1 MVNLKSDIEGLICFY
16 QIKKQNDYTYYIK
29 AQTFD
34 INNNFSHIN
43 NNCTYNKSS
52 IIYGISSSLHNH
64 EKKVFVCF
72 LVYEEIYKTICL
84 NYDIENSEFIK
95 IKEFN
100 YSCYN
105 IEIYYFKET
114 HQYALICIFGFYEFN
129 IIKINE
135 NLTQLE
141 SDSNNIIYMD
151 LIGCNVIN
159 TFSLIYSNYY
169 QDYGLINDCC
179 MNDISWD
186 SHCNITYN
194 VSISKP
200 YYLYNFTYPPLNQE
214 DSSSYL
220 PSDYTSSLSND
231 SSEYSDNITNS
242 SFTDNFSSTNIKD
255 SSLSSDISTLS
266 DEVFNSI
273 HSNDSSF
280 SSSDTI
286 YSDDTSYL
294 YSSIL
299 IENNVIKNK
308 TDINKDEIIDIIDEI
323 IDSIEIGKNYE
334 IIGEDYTLTIKPT
347 NISSLDT
354 STHVDFTKCEEIIR
368 KHYNISNS
376 RIITF
381 LQMEIDNKNDQSLVN
396 QVEYQVYDDKKN
408 LLDLSLCKDIKIFY
422 ALKDNSL
429 NISTISSFKESGID
443 IFNIN
448 DSFFNDICQPYSD
461 SNNDIILEDRIKE
474 IYQNYSVCDDNC
486 NYNEFNETNMV
497 ISCDCKIKLNIS
509 TNDSSLNIKQLD
521 DIDIDSNFGLI
532 KCYNLVFSFD
542 GKLKN
547 YGFWIFLI
555 LVLAHIPLLFSYF
568 YKGISP
574 IKEYI
579 IKEMKKYGY
588 LKDKKQKKKEQ
599 MEQNSLNIPPKKNK
613 KQNKIKKKNKGKNNA
628 MKSSE
633 RDIITQ
639 FNSNLFGSKS
649 KQKFNNNKYL
659 DELNKNN
666 KNKNKIF
673 IDINNN
679 NIKKSG
685 RNLNREINN
694 RIIINNVK
702 ILDKSKKKKKKN
714 IDMIPTQG
722 IEENTKKQKVTLN
735 DKGNKVFNYNLIN
748 INLNNIKP
756 YTPKNSFHILN
767 NYNFKEAAEY
777 DVRSVWAIF
786 YIFLLSKQAVFHAFL
801 FKSPLESFSLRL
813 CLLIFIMSSDLAL
826 NAVFYLDDQIS
837 KKYKYVKGLFLFTF
851 SNNITIILLS
861 TLIGFLFMTLF
872 TNLSNSTNSIR
883 DIFRQEEEKLI
894 KNKKYVVSE
903 KRKKEILEKIEEILR
918 KHKIKVVILIII
930 EAVLMLFFWYYVTAF
945 CHVYQ
950 STQISWLLDS
960 FLSILSRLVIESL
973 LSLAFAKL
981 YRMAVEAKVE
991 SLYNFVIFFYCFG

>member
-1 MVNLKSDIEGLICFY
+1 MKWY
-16 QIKKQNDYTYYIK
+16 
-29 AQTFD
+29 
-34 INNNFSHIN
+34 
-43 NNCTYNKSS
+43 
-52 IIYGISSSLHNH
+52 
-64 EKKVFVCF
+64 
-72 LVYEEIYKTICL
+72 
-84 NYDIENSEFIK
+84 
-95 IKEFN
+95 
-100 YSCYN
+100 
-105 IEIYYFKET
+105 
-114 HQYALICIFGFYEFN
+114 
-129 IIKINE
+129 
-135 NLTQLE
+135 
-141 SDSNNIIYMD
+141 
-151 LIGCNVIN
+151 
-159 TFSLIYSNYY
+159 
-169 QDYGLINDCC
+169 
-179 MNDISWD
+179 
-186 SHCNITYN
+186 ITYN

-200 YYLYNFTYPPLNQE
+200 YYLYNFTSFQPSLCPEN
-214 DSSSYL
+214 SSSYL
-220 PSDYTSSLSND
+220 PSDSPSSLSND
-231 SSEYSDNITNS
+231 SSDYSDNITNS
-242 SFTDNFSSTNIKD
+242 SFTDNFSSINISD

-266 DEVFNSI
+266 YEVLNTT
-273 HSNDSSF
+273 HSNDPSLSI
-280 SSSDTI
+280 SDTI
-286 YSDDTSYL
+286 YSDSTSYL

-299 IENNVIKNK
+299 IENNIIRNK
-308 TDINKDEIIDIIDEI
+308 TDIKKDEIIDKIDEI

-334 IIGEDYTLTIKPT
+334 ITGEDYTLTIKPT
-347 NISSLDT
+347 NISSLET

-368 KHYNISNS
+368 KHYNISKS

-461 SNNDIILEDRIKE
+461 SNNDIVLKDRIKE

-497 ISCDCKIKLNIS
+497 ISCDCEIKLNIS
-509 TNDSSLNIKQLD
+509 TNDSSLNIKQLN

-574 IKEYI
+574 IKEYLT
-579 IKEMKKYGY
+579 KEMKKYGY

-599 MEQNSLNIPPKKNK
+599 NSLNVPPKKIK
-613 KQNKIKKKNKGKNNA
+613 KESKIKKKNKDINDN

-639 FNSNLFGSKS
+639 FNSNLLESKT
-649 KQKFNNNKYL
+649 KQKFNNNTYL
-659 DELNKNN
+659 DELNKNKNN
-666 KNKNKIF
+666 KNKNF
-673 IDINNN
+673 IDISNNN
-679 NIKKSG
+679 NKKSG
-685 RNLNREINN
+685 RKLNREISN
-694 RIIINNVK
+694 RIIINNAK
-702 ILDKSKKKKKKN
+702 ILDKSKKKKKKH
-714 IDMIPTQG
+714 IDMLPTQG
-722 IEENTKKQKVTLN
+722 IEKNKKKQKVTLN
-735 DKGNKVFNYNLIN
+735 DKGNKIFNYNLIN
-748 INLNNIKP
+748 INLNNIKA
-756 YTPKNSFHILN
+756 YTPKNSYHILN
-767 NYNFKEAAEY
+767 NYNYKEAAEY
-777 DVRSVWAIF
+777 DVRSVCAIF

-813 CLLIFIMSSDLAL
+813 CQLIFIMSSDLAL
-826 NAVFYLDDQIS
+826 NAIFYLDDKIS

-872 TNLSNSTNSIR
+872 TNLSNSANSIR
-883 DIFRQEEEKLI
+883 DIFREEEEKLI
-894 KNKKYVVSE
+894 KNKKYAVNE
-903 KRKKEILEKIEEILR
+903 KRKKEILEKIEKILR
-918 KHKIKVVILIII
+918 KHKIKVIILIII
-930 EAVLMLFFWYYVTAF
+930 KVVLMLFFWYYVTAF

-981 YRMAVEAKVE
+981 YRIAVEAKAE
-991 SLYNFVIFFYCFG
+991 CLYNFVIFFYCFG

>member
-1 MVNLKSDIEGLICFY
+1 MVNLKNDIKGLTCFY
-16 QIKKQNDYTYYIK
+16 QIKKQNNNVYTYYYIK

-34 INNNFSHIN
+34 IKNNFNLTNNNFTYLIN
-43 NNCTYNKSS
+43 YT
-52 IIYGISSSLHNH
+52 ISDISTSLQSD
-64 EKKVFVCF
+64 EKKFFVCF
-72 LVYEEIYKTICL
+72 TEHVTCKTTCL
-84 NYDIENSEFIK
+84 IYDIENNELIK
-95 IKEFN
+95 VKELGHNF
-100 YSCYN
+100 YN
-105 IEIYYFKET
+105 IETYYFKET
-114 HQYALICIFGFYEFN
+114 HQYVYISRIYYSINDFY

-135 NLTQLE
+135 NSTQLE
-141 SDSNNIIYMD
+141 TDLNNAIYIY
-151 LIGCNVIN
+151 LSKCYLKN

-169 QDYGLINDCC
+169 QDYGLINDCKW
-179 MNDISWD
+179 NSQW
-186 SHCNITYN
+186 NITYN

-200 YYLYNFTYPPLNQE
+200 YYLYNFTYPPLNPE

-231 SSEYSDNITNS
+231 SSEYSHNITNT
-242 SFTDNFSSTNIKD
+242 SFTDNFPFTNISH

-266 DEVFNSI
+266 HEVLNSI

-280 SSSDTI
+280 SVSDTI

-299 IENNVIKNK
+299 IENNIIRNK
-308 TDINKDEIIDIIDEI
+308 TDVKKDEIIDKIDEI
-323 IDSIEIGKNYE
+323 MDSIEIGKNYE
-334 IIGEDYTLTIKPT
+334 ITGEDYTLTIKPT
-347 NISSLDT
+347 NISSLET

-376 RIITF
+376 RIMTF

-497 ISCDCKIKLNIS
+497 ISCDCNIKLNIS

-555 LVLAHIPLLFSYF
+555 LVLAHIPLLFIYF

-574 IKEYI
+574 IKEYL

-588 LKDKKQKKKEQ
+588 LKDKKQKKEKKKEQ
-599 MEQNSLNIPPKKNK
+599 KSLNVPPKKNK
-613 KQNKIKKKNKGKNNA
+613 KQSKIQKKNKDINNE

-633 RDIITQ
+633 RYIITQ
-639 FNSNLFGSKS
+639 FNSNLFESKT
-649 KQKFNNNKYL
+649 KQKFNNNEYL
-659 DELNKNN
+659 DELNKNKN
-666 KNKNKIF
+666 NKDKNKNF

-679 NIKKSG
+679 NKKYG
-685 RNLNREINN
+685 RNLNRKINN

-714 IDMIPTQG
+714 TDMVPTQG
-722 IEENTKKQKVTLN
+722 VEKNIKKQKVALN

-767 NYNFKEAAEY
+767 NYNYKEAAEY
-777 DVRSVWAIF
+777 DVRSVCAIF

-883 DIFRQEEEKLI
+883 NIFRQEEEKLI

-903 KRKKEILEKIEEILR
+903 KRKKEILK
-918 KHKIKVVILIII
+918 
-930 EAVLMLFFWYYVTAF
+930 
-945 CHVYQ
+945 
-950 STQISWLLDS
+950 
-960 FLSILSRLVIESL
+960 
-973 LSLAFAKL
+973 KL
-981 YRMAVEAKVE
+981 KKY
-991 SLYNFVIFFYCFG
+991 